1 MAKKKVPDIQRRFRA
16 ELARVTRESAKRQK
30 EMDRLELQA
39 GRLIAQA
46 NKAHDAGKDAL
57 AKRYQ
62 ERAQKTIDELTA
74 LCEKRS

>member
-1 MAKKKVPDIQRRFRA
+1 MAKKKAPDIQARFRA

-30 EMDRLELQA
+30 QMDRLELEA

-46 NKAHDAGKDAL
+46 DKANDAGKDAL

-62 ERAQKTIDELTA
+62 ERAQKAIDELTA
-74 LCEKRS
+74 MCGTR